1 MPHSASPSS
10 PFLSSQPLPS
20 LSGNPDHTVPW
31 GMQIA
36 VRYDKVHPPRR
47 IDVAEAAARAVVSL
61 LASPA
66 AAPGGPWNPAVDYWR
81 DGRIRKLVRRARGKR
96 WEEVQDIDG
105 VRSRRIPTSCRAA
118 GATAPF
124 EGSDQPHLF
133 PPDGR

>member
-1 MPHSASPSS
+1 MPHSASPFLPSS
-10 PFLSSQPLPS
+10 PLPS
-20 LSGNPDHTVPW
+20 LSGNLDHTVPW

-96 WEEVQDIDG
+96 WDEV
-105 VRSRRIPTSCRAA
+105 
-118 GATAPF
+118 
-124 EGSDQPHLF
+124 
-133 PPDGR
+133 

>member
-1 MPHSASPSS
+1 VPHSASPSS

-66 AAPGGPWNPAVDYWR
+66 AAPGVVDVNKGQLTEGTPAHAA
-81 DGRIRKLVRRARGKR
+81 KSGK
-96 WEEVQDIDG
+96 
-105 VRSRRIPTSCRAA
+105 
-118 GATAPF
+118 
-124 EGSDQPHLF
+124 
-133 PPDGR
+133 